1 MSFDVNSIYRDL
13 ERLRKGTPRR
23 SRSFRSLRNRRSNPK
38 KKLKT
43 TIHKSWRWQIDEMP
57 ANKMSQGNEMFLGLS
72 DIGDH
77 ITAKV
82 IGERTER
89 GLPTFVDDFSI
100 LTSKDQ
106 WFKHMQRYYDTH
118 QVIQLSEKTGILVN
132 RNNNTYI
139 RYNIHSSTVGI
150 ELYGDKTTISV
161 IGAEIREKFEEV
173 LTQIEWIYSSD
184 GGSIDIPLRADR
196 QPVDEMYPFLK
207 DELLNDYYDRFMDSP
222 ASILLLIG
230 PPGTGKTSFIR
241 GLMQHTQS
249 SAVVTYDENILS
261 KDYVFAQFIEG
272 EQNVMVIED
281 ADMFLKARSEGN
293 STMHKFL
300 NIGDGLVTTKN
311 KKLIFS
317 TNLPSVKEI
326 DPALIRPG
334 RCFDVI
340 SFDYLKQEEAEAL
353 AKAVGVELTEQKD
366 KWTIADVF
374 HKQTFE
380 AQINSNKS
388 KMGFV

>member
-1 MSFDVNSIYRDL
+1 MSVDIAAIYRQLDM
-13 ERLRKGTPRR
+13 LRRGVPPARPRR
-23 SRSFRSLRNRRSNPK
+23 RARNLRRKIKSK
-38 KKLKT
+38 
-43 TIHKSWRWQIDEMP
+43 IHKSWRWIVEEAP
-57 ANKMSQGNEMFLGLS
+57 VNKLSQSNEMFLGLS

-82 IGERTER
+82 ISERTEQ

-100 LTSKDQ
+100 LASREQ
-106 WFKHMQRYYDTH
+106 WFKYMQRYYDTH
-118 QVIQLSEKTGILVN
+118 QVIQLSDKNGLLIN
-132 RNNNTYI
+132 KKNNTFI
-139 RYNIHSSTVGI
+139 RYNIHSSTIGI
-150 ELYGDKTTISV
+150 ELHGDMTTISI
-161 IGAEIREKFEEV
+161 IGEEIREKFEEV
-173 LTQIEWIYSSD
+173 LTQIEWIYAAD

-196 QPVDEMYPFLK
+196 QPVDQMYPFLK
-207 DELLNDYYDRFMDSP
+207 NESLAEYYDRFMDSS

-272 EQNVMVIED
+272 EQNMMVIED

-340 SFDYLKQEEAEAL
+340 TFDYLKQDEAVAL
-353 AKAVGVELTEQKD
+353 AKAVDVELTEEKD
-366 KWTIADVF
+366 RWTIADVF

-380 AQINSNKS
+380 PHINSKKS